1 MKIDV
6 GDMFSNDSVDYDK
19 LDFYGNPIPNNTEP
33 QMSVEKAIE
42 LLEEFKVID
51 DWSAVYMPDLH
62 DAIDTVISAVNKNTA
77 TTDTL
82 SDIDALKYVAS
93 LFIKQIRHDG
103 ALYPFDIAE
112 CDKLDAIAKLL
123 KEKD

>member
-1 MKIDV
+1 MKISA

-19 LDFYGNPIPNNTEP
+19 LDFYGNPIPDHTEP

-51 DWSAVYMPDLH
+51 DWSAVYMPDLY

-77 TTDTL
+77 PTDTL
-82 SDIDALKYVAS
+82 SDINALKYVAKV
-93 LFIKQIRHDG
+93 FVDHIRYDG
-103 ALYPFDIAE
+103 ALYPFDAAE
-112 CDKLDAIAKLL
+112 CDKLKSMAELL

>member
-1 MKIDV
+1 MKINA
-6 GDMFSNDSVDYDK
+6 GNMCFNNSVDYDK
-19 LDFYGNPIPNNTEP
+19 LDFYGNPIPDHTEP

-77 TTDTL
+77 PTDTL
-82 SDIDALKYVAS
+82 SDIDALKYVAKV
-93 LFIKQIRHDG
+93 FVNHIRHDG
-103 ALYPFDIAE
+103 VLYPFDAAE
-112 CDKLDAIAKLL
+112 CDKLKSMAELL